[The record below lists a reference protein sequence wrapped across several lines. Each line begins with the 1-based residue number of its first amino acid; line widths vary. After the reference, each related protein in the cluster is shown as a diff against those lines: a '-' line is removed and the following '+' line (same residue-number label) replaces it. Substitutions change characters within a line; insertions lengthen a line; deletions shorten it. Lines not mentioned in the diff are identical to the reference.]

1 MRSACWRRVWPA
13 ADATREDA
21 RQDACKCKGDVRAAA
36 AYNAAPSHT
45 RQSMNIVVREDLK
58 AYIDPLTPDEY
69 AALEQSLLAE
79 GCRDALVLWGD
90 VLVDGHN
97 RYGICQKH
105 GLPFNTVQNTR
116 FTSMEDVHL
125 WMIDQH
131 LGRRSVS
138 DFQRGVLALR
148 RRDILLER
156 SRQAAPAPAAPEPA
170 GEGDAGAP
178 PWDTSAP
185 ASAAPVVTSAMLPT
199 REELA
204 RAAKLSN
211 RQVAAI
217 EKIQKQAT
225 PEVIAAVRAGEL
237 SINAAAVVATLPAQ
251 EQQAAAQGGA
261 QELKEAAKRV
271 RDAKKRPKPA
281 AKPVEDLELPQ
292 LRTRLAQLQEE
303 IAAVEARIAELEA
316 AA

>member
-1 MRSACWRRVWPA
+1 
-13 ADATREDA
+13 
-21 RQDACKCKGDVRAAA
+21 
-36 AYNAAPSHT
+36 
-45 RQSMNIVVREDLK
+45 
-58 AYIDPLTPDEY
+58 
-69 AALEQSLLAE
+69 
-79 GCRDALVLWGD
+79 
-90 VLVDGHN
+90 
-97 RYGICQKH
+97 
-105 GLPFNTVQNTR
+105 
-116 FTSMEDVHL
+116 
-125 WMIDQH
+125 
-131 LGRRSVS
+131 
-138 DFQRGVLALR
+138 
-148 RRDILLER
+148 
-156 SRQAAPAPAAPEPA
+156 
-170 GEGDAGAP
+170 
-178 PWDTSAP
+178 
-185 ASAAPVVTSAMLPT
+185 MLPT

-211 RQVAAI
+211 SQVAAI

-303 IAAVEARIAELEA
+303 IAVVEARIAELEA
-316 AA
+316 AT